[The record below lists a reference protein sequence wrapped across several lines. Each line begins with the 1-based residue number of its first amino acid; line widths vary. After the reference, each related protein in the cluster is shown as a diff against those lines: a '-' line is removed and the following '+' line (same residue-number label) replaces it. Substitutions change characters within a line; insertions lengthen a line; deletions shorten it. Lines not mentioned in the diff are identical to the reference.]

1 MFFTGTGDKMYA
13 VINSETKV
21 IENAVFAFSLE
32 EANDKFPTHK
42 VIEVTK
48 ENSPWV
54 MFQKYEGELDG

>member
-1 MFFTGTGDKMYA
+1 MYA